1 MERTYFLNKMIPKKE
16 GRGEDSDPILY
27 HNDNIIVVGVFD
39 GMGGAGGAECESDYT
54 VNGQLMTKAFVGS
67 RIVRDAIENAV
78 KEDPSIVIQGNFS
91 ERLKQ
96 IINERHALE
105 KKNHP
110 PKSKISLRSAQIKEY
125 PTTLA
130 IISLYKDK
138 TNYLIDSYWAGDS
151 RNYLWTSKGL
161 FQISI
166 DDLKGNNDPLQN
178 INDDAPMSNCIQ
190 ADGPFA
196 IRHHHFEL
204 PLDAKF
210 VLFSATDG
218 CFGYYPSPMDFQKA
232 LINSVKAS
240 SDFNQLEAKLVEAF
254 AYVTADDFSFSMAFI
269 GFKKFK
275 ELNKLKSYD
284 SKLNRYFNKRRDY
297 EEKVRRSQRLEE
309 EIEIRGEKLKA
320 EILKLWPEYKKQYF
334 KYMNDDAKVE
344 SR

>member
-1 MERTYFLNKMIPKKE
+1 MERTHFLNKMIPKKE

-27 HNDNIIVVGVFD
+27 HNNNIIVVGVFD

-54 VNGQLMTKAFVGS
+54 VNGQLMTKAYVGS
-67 RIVRDAIENAV
+67 RIVRNAIEFAI

-96 IINERHALE
+96 IINERHAQE
-105 KKNHP
+105 KKKHP
-110 PKSKISLRSAQIKEY
+110 PKSKVGLRSALIKEY

-130 IISLYKDK
+130 IVSLYKDK
-138 TNYLIDSYWAGDS
+138 NNYIIDSYWAGDS

-178 INDDAPMSNCIQ
+178 INDDAPLSNCIQ
-190 ADGPFA
+190 ANGPFE
-196 IRHHHFEL
+196 IRHQQFKL
-204 PLDAKF
+204 PLGAKF

-254 AYVTADDFSFSMAFI
+254 TYVTADDFSFSMAFV
-269 GFKKFK
+269 GFKRFK
-275 ELNKLKSYD
+275 DLNELKSYD
-284 SKLNRYFNKRRDY
+284 NKLNQYFNMRRDY
-297 EEKVRRSQRLEE
+297 EEKVRRSLRLKD
-309 EIEIRGEKLKA
+309 EIEIMDEKLKE
-320 EILKLWPEYKKQYF
+320 EILKLWPQYKETYLKF
-334 KYMNDDAKVE
+334 MNDYE
-344 SR
+344 ER